1 MYVYV
6 RILSLQWETLEGVCP
21 INYFKFVSAVKIST
35 KSHGQDFLRLLLGY
49 WILIRNGYAGSQ
61 LIFKS
66 SEDLLI
72 FTAFSMI
79 SAITETSLS
88 RDNSTLGRD
97 VYFVPCEGRKLGAV
111 LPSQFLLLE
120 TPGFSAPFAE
130 KQPLT

>member
-1 MYVYV
+1 
-6 RILSLQWETLEGVCP
+6 
-21 INYFKFVSAVKIST
+21 
-35 KSHGQDFLRLLLGY
+35 
-49 WILIRNGYAGSQ
+49 
-61 LIFKS
+61 
-66 SEDLLI
+66 
-72 FTAFSMI
+72 MI

-97 VYFVPCEGRKLGAV
+97 VYFVPFVLCEGRKLGAV